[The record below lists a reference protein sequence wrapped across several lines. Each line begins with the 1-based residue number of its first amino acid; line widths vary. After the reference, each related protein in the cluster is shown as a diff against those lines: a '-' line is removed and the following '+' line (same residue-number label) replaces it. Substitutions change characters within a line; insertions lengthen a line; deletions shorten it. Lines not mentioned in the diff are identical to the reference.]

1 MAQAFGDVEV
11 RVADQLFGV
20 NVDREAIVVSRLCHP
35 GFGWLPRYLLARGL
49 RYAYF
54 LDDNFWELDASVDR
68 HIAPYFNNPAV
79 VQTLDE
85 FIAGAA
91 IVLVMS
97 ERLRDYVARRH
108 PETRVEYIVP
118 GVDLD
123 RIAASAARL
132 ERDARP
138 KGELRIAY
146 PTSRRASVTELL
158 VRVIETMGDL
168 HPDRVYF
175 EFVGWA
181 PVEIAAAKNVRVQS
195 HIRSYDAYIDYALGR
210 RWDIGIAPL
219 IGSLFESFKTQV
231 KYREYGALGVAGV
244 YSAVAPYIDYIDQ
257 GVTGL
262 LADNTVASWVG
273 ALDRMIRLPELRA
286 SIAAN
291 AAEDVRHHYHQR
303 DTADQIRRLL
313 LEVVPA
319 HA

>member
-20 NVDREAIVVSRLCHP
+20 DVDREAIVVSRLCHP
-35 GFGWLPRYLLARGL
+35 GFGWLPRYLQARGL

-68 HIAPYFNNPAV
+68 HIAPHFNNPAV
-79 VQTLDE
+79 MQTLDE

-91 IVLVMS
+91 VVLVMS
-97 ERLRDYVARRH
+97 KRLRDYVARRH
-108 PETRVEYIVP
+108 PEARVEYIVP

-132 ERDARP
+132 EGDSRP
-138 KGELRIAY
+138 SGELRIAY

-158 VRVIETMGDL
+158 VRVIEAMGGL
-168 HPDRVYF
+168 HPDRVCF

-181 PVEIAAAKNVRVQS
+181 PVEIAGAKNVRVQS
-195 HIRSYDAYIDYALGR
+195 QIRSYDAYIDYALGR

-244 YSAVAPYIDYIDQ
+244 YSAVAPYIDYIDD

-262 LADNTVASWVG
+262 LAENTVDSWVG

-291 AAEDVRHHYHQR
+291 AAEDVRRHYHQR